1 MSEIV
6 LTLPDD
12 LATEAKE
19 MGLFSP
25 SLAASIF
32 RSELRRRRVNRLF
45 ATMDRLAEVGE
56 PMSEEE
62 VMAEVKAAREERR
75 KRIVE

>member
-12 LATEAKE
+12 LATEAQE

-32 RSELRRRRVNRLF
+32 RSELKRRRINRLF
-45 ATMDRLAEVGE
+45 ATMDKLAEIGE

-62 VMAEVKAAREERR
+62 VMAEVKAVREERR
-75 KRIVE
+75 KRKAE

>member
-1 MSEIV
+1 MSEVV

-12 LATEAKE
+12 LATEARE

-32 RSELRRRRVNRLF
+32 RSELKRRRINRLF
-45 ATMDRLAEVGE
+45 ATMDKLAEIGE

-75 KRIVE
+75 TRMAD